1 MNPWRSP
8 LVRRS
13 CLHLQIKLT
22 RLNKGVEFIR
32 NPSAVQNV
40 HKCFGLILLK
50 SIEMGTNEDNSVTS
64 VIIKTCAP
72 VDVQEF
78 ERSASKFD
86 NSELLLI

>member
-1 MNPWRSP
+1 M
-8 LVRRS
+8 RR
-13 CLHLQIKLT
+13 
-22 RLNKGVEFIR
+22 
-32 NPSAVQNV
+32 
-40 HKCFGLILLK
+40 CFGLILLK
-50 SIEMGTNEDNSVTS
+50 SIKIGTNEDNSVTS

>member
-1 MNPWRSP
+1 M
-8 LVRRS
+8 RR
-13 CLHLQIKLT
+13 
-22 RLNKGVEFIR
+22 
-32 NPSAVQNV
+32 
-40 HKCFGLILLK
+40 CFGLILLK
-50 SIEMGTNEDNSVTS
+50 SIKMGTNEDNSVTS

>member
-1 MNPWRSP
+1 M
-8 LVRRS
+8 VKYGY
-13 CLHLQIKLT
+13 QIKLT
-22 RLNKGVEFIR
+22 RLNKGVGFIR

-40 HKCFGLILLK
+40 HKSVTRGGARRCFGLILLK